1 MQIVAGLKHF
11 EPLLHYGCPDSSF
24 VDYMTRRGFT
34 TFGFNPELSAP
45 SPYMFHT
52 LPQHEFNAVV
62 AVNLFEW
69 SPNPTEELARIAE
82 LLPPGG
88 ALFLELD
95 FSDEVHYST
104 CLETVESAGFSYV
117 QSATERVLYFS
128 KAH

>member
-24 VDYMTRRGFT
+24 VDYMSRRGFT
-34 TFGFNPELSAP
+34 TFGYNPELSAP
-45 SPYMFHT
+45 TPYMFHT
-52 LPQHEFNAVV
+52 LPKHEFNAVV
-62 AVNLFEW
+62 AVGLFDRPDPEAD
-69 SPNPTEELARIAE
+69 LQQIAT

-95 FSDEVHYST
+95 FADEVHYST
-104 CLETVESAGFSYV
+104 CMETVESAGFSYV